1 MRKNNSLMSE
11 TETSENQ
18 ASATTG
24 GDRGNLPWYFGGHGA
39 WYAAAGLQMVL
50 FPYLTAFV
58 LGLEARYIGIAQLAL
73 MGPGLILLLPGGV
86 IADHLDERKFLV
98 TLHLMASLP
107 PLVMASV
114 LFSEHLSFSFLIVYA
129 LVAGT
134 LSTLAIPARDSLLN
148 HLVPHSRLNQ
158 LIALA
163 TALQFGGQLI
173 GMGLAGF
180 AVKTGP
186 APFFVLHSLIMLGG
200 AWSLRQLKIEQH
212 DVAHTP
218 LGADLRFYAKRVGE
232 ALRHLLGSRILS
244 PVMICNSAVGFFFVG
259 SFMVAVPLFVRD
271 VFHGSARDIS
281 LLHISFF
288 VGTVISA
295 LVIMRIG
302 TIRNRGKVIITALAL
317 GTLVCF
323 LMTRE
328 VSFPV
333 FAFLMFTWGLGAG
346 VTMTM
351 SRTIIQEAAPDE
363 MRARMLASFQLGI
376 MGFGPL
382 GSFLTGFVI
391 EVVGARS
398 AMYIPGVGMGCVL
411 VFVGLFTSMP
421 NLTNED
427 TARSVT

>member
-1 MRKNNSLMSE
+1 MSE
-11 TETSENQ
+11 TEVTDERSSDATQFGQ
-18 ASATTG
+18 A
-24 GDRGNLPWYFGGHGA
+24 NLPWYFGGHAA

-73 MGPGLILLLPGGV
+73 MGPGLVFLLPGGV
-86 IADHLDERKFLV
+86 IADHVDERRLLI

-107 PLVMASV
+107 PLLMAGV
-114 LFSEHLSFSFLIVYA
+114 LFSDHLSFPFLIGYA
-129 LVAGT
+129 LLAGT

-148 HLVPHSRLNQ
+148 HLVPHGRLNK
-158 LIALA
+158 LVALA

-180 AVKTGP
+180 AVKIGP
-186 APFFVLHSLIMLGG
+186 APFFILHSLIMLGG
-200 AWSLRQLKIEQH
+200 AWSLRQLKIEKH

-218 LGADLRFYAKRVGE
+218 LGTDLRIYASRVAE
-232 ALRHLLGSRILS
+232 ALTHLFRSRILS

-271 VFHGSARDIS
+271 VFQGTARDIS

-295 LVIMRIG
+295 LIIMRLG
-302 TIRNRGKVIITALAL
+302 TVKNRGKVIMLAL
-317 GTLVCF
+317 SVGTLVCF
-323 LMTRE
+323 LMTRD

-333 FAFLMFTWGLGAG
+333 FALLMFSWGLGAG

-351 SRTIIQEAAPDE
+351 SRTIIQEAAPDK

-391 EVVGARS
+391 EAVGPQN
-398 AMYIPGVGMGCVL
+398 AMFIPGFGMGAVL
-411 VFVGLFTSMP
+411 VLVALFTSLWG
-421 NLTNED
+421 LTNRD
-427 TARSVT
+427 TEKPITQ